1 MPTGARVARS
11 TSTTTPGDVRVPKYA
26 KPPAE
31 SITADAKSTSRG
43 GRVRPPMRAKV
54 ARSTF
59 TTTPGD
65 VKVPKNAKPP
75 AESTKAE
82 ERGSSPDGRV
92 RPPTRGRSSG
102 GTPMRPSAGGEC

>member
-11 TSTTTPGDVRVPKYA
+11 TSTTTPGDVKVPKYA

-59 TTTPGD
+59 TTTPGG
-65 VKVPKNAKPP
+65 VKGPENAKPP
-75 AESTKAE
+75 AEAITAE
-82 ERGSSPDGRV
+82 KKRTSPDGR
-92 RPPTRGRSSG
+92 G
-102 GTPMRPSAGGEC
+102 GTPTGGRAA

>member
-1 MPTGARVARS
+1 M
-11 TSTTTPGDVRVPKYA
+11 VRKYA

-65 VKVPKNAKPP
+65 VKVPKYAKPP
-75 AESTKAE
+75 AESITADVDRKSAVEGERVDLGGRRITKKKITTT
-82 ERGSSPDGRV
+82 RSV
-92 RPPTRGRSSG
+92 RATLTTQPVAVPTYAAR
-102 GTPMRPSAGGEC
+102 